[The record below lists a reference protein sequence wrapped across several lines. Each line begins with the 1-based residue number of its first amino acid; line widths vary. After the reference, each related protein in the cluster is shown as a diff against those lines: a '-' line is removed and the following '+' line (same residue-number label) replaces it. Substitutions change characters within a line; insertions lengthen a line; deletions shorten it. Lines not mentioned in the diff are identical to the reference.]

1 MPWGSS
7 GQDSAVS
14 LPWAKVQ
21 SLAGELG
28 SHEMCS
34 VAKKIFNE
42 RFYILSFC

>member
-7 GQDSAVS
+7 GQDSVIS
-14 LPWAKVQ
+14 LLWAKVP

-28 SHEMCS
+28 SHKPCS
-34 VAKKIFNE
+34 MAKKIFNE